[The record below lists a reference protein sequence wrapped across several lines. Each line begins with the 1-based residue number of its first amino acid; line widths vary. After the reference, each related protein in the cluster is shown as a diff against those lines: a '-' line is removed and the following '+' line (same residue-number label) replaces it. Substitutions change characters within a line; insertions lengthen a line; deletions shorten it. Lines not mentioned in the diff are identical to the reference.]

1 MAWNPP
7 SQIPFIPPFS
17 KGGKRGII
25 WLTFLKKMLFCAKKL
40 IQLSLGSKMIGNKI
54 GHRLDPFLYKA
65 LNKVFGKQGNP
76 NSFTLLGFF
85 ATLIA
90 SLFILKEFWVAAGLM
105 IILSGVFDLFDGVI
119 ARRLGKVTDLG
130 GFLDSVLDRYSDLLL
145 LLALLIHYLRKEAPS
160 LVILT
165 AIVSIGTVLIPY
177 IRAKAEAIQI
187 PCNIGLMERAER
199 LILLSAGV
207 LFHWM
212 EPILWALAILTHFTV
227 FQRIF
232 YVWKKLRSPLESENS
247 KSQIPNP
254 K

>member
-1 MAWNPP
+1 
-7 SQIPFIPPFS
+7 
-17 KGGKRGII
+17 
-25 WLTFLKKMLFCAKKL
+25 
-40 IQLSLGSKMIGNKI
+40 MIGNKI

-199 LILLSAGV
+199 IILLSAGA